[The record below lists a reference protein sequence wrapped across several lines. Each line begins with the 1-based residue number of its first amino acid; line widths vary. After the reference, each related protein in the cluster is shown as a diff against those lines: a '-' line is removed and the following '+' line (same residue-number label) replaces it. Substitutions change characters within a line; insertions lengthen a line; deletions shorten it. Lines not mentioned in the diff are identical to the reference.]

1 MAAKT
6 GTQCVT
12 QQNVHL
18 SPKEI
23 TGEKKVSS
31 LYQDTSGPGTSKR
44 CQESVSTDE
53 ESTQMRSELTIT
65 SV

>member
-6 GTQCVT
+6 GTQRLT

-23 TGEKKVSS
+23 TGEKNVSS
-31 LYQDTSGPGTSKR
+31 LYQDISGPGTSKR
-44 CQESVSTDE
+44 CQEIVSTDE
-53 ESTQMRSELTIT
+53 ESTKMTSALTII